1 MPPEN
6 LPPENF
12 EGDFWVD
19 RSGCSY
25 IKTETGRWVPRMNLD
40 RTRMCDS
47 SLIPSAVNTAAGPTQ
62 VASDARQI
70 RIDPETG
77 AVIETLASKEIP
89 QTYVQ
94 IGTYADQ
101 SGGMAVREKFA
112 SLGFP
117 VFGAEQEP
125 PAGSPV
131 TVVLGPYQ
139 DSGFLEDALSTAKSL
154 GHSDAYVFQ
163 NQ

>member
-1 MPPEN
+1 
-6 LPPENF
+6 
-12 EGDFWVD
+12 
-19 RSGCSY
+19 
-25 IKTETGRWVPRMNLD
+25 
-40 RTRMCDS
+40 MCDR
-47 SLIPSAVNTAAGPTQ
+47 SLIPSAVDTAAGPSQ
-62 VASDARQI
+62 VTSNAGQT
-70 RIDPETG
+70 RIDPQTG
-77 AVIETLASKEIP
+77 AVIETLASKQIP

-117 VFGAEQEP
+117 VFGADKEL

-154 GHSDAYVFQ
+154 GHTDAYVFQ